1 MENTV
6 YYIVKQF
13 KKPTDNLFDFVE
25 KHSYTKYGD
34 KWETSVF
41 AYQTLYKGLKK
52 VYGLSDYDLDFLDG
66 GKPVLSGY
74 SISVSHTN
82 GAVAVAF
89 AKGDMPVGIDLEKV
103 GNKKSDRLNALLNI
117 GANASLNEQYLA
129 FTKRESVIKAFNLS
143 MLTRQNLE
151 FKGESRLVTVNGE
164 IYALSTYFDGKIK
177 EIKL

>member
-13 KKPTDNLFDFVE
+13 KKQTDNLFDFVE

-41 AYQTLYKGLKK
+41 AYQTLYNGLKK
-52 VYGLSDYDLDFLDG
+52 VYGLTDYDLDFLDG

-89 AKGDMPVGIDLEKV
+89 TKGDKVNSLLRKVKRFGSDETLSCVVCGKKAQVIGKVGLTDLIIDVTGIDCGIGDVAAFEFNPTLV
-103 GNKKSDRLNALLNI
+103 DALVKKD
-117 GANASLNEQYLA
+117 
-129 FTKRESVIKAFNLS
+129 FV
-143 MLTRQNLE
+143 
-151 FKGESRLVTVNGE
+151 
-164 IYALSTYFDGKIK
+164 
-177 EIKL
+177 